1 MSKPIDAVCPECEYV
16 VDDATGIGRGKD
28 RPEPGDLALCINCSS
43 PSFYVDNGETLGLRL
58 PTVAEK
64 VRLFEDEEVM
74 AVRAKIQKLSLPWMP

>member
-16 VDDATGIGRGKD
+16 IDDATEIGRGKD
-28 RPEPGDLALCINCSS
+28 RPEPGDLALCIRCSS

-64 VRLFEDEEVM
+64 VVLFENSKVM
-74 AVRAKIQKLSLPWMP
+74 EARAKIQELFGPWLA